1 MLFIDIYFVFVI
13 VSFIDNTLHTTPLH
27 SLGIIPMIELGAF
40 GHLNIGKASI
50 TFASGSTDG
59 DGYGDGDSDGDSDGD
74 GGEGS
79 ADLRAYVGVASDVL
93 AMLDSVLESP
103 TALFMQ
109 SNGLYQAMQEYIDFH
124 PLTIGIDSNCE
135 LFDFSNVMSMS
146 AELVSAVVS
155 RTQSPRI
162 NKTYFDM
169 SSFDHLPKF
178 SSGYI
183 AVS

>member
-1 MLFIDIYFVFVI
+1 
-13 VSFIDNTLHTTPLH
+13 
-27 SLGIIPMIELGAF
+27 
-40 GHLNIGKASI
+40 
-50 TFASGSTDG
+50 
-59 DGYGDGDSDGDSDGD
+59 
-74 GGEGS
+74 
-79 ADLRAYVGVASDVL
+79 
-93 AMLDSVLESP
+93 MLDSVLESP

-124 PLTIGIDSNCE
+124 PLTIGIDSNCD

-146 AELVSAVVS
+146 AELASAVVS